1 MTVLWRY
8 MIYGVCNGFLGAD
21 AAILT
26 LIVYGV
32 FIGFLGADAA
42 ILTLIAWYSGRC

>member
-8 MIYGVCNGFLGAD
+8 MIYGVCIGFLVAD

-42 ILTLIAWYSGRC
+42 ILTLIVWYSGRC